1 MDAIVNI
8 FIRPERVQYSV
19 HQLGPSPIHFG
30 RNATPW
36 HRNDFELTNP
46 RGYKFKCSH
55 WEPAEDFRPAKQLP
69 CVVYLHGNQ
78 GCRLDASEFLPFFAT
93 YHVTLLVLDFTG
105 AGQSEGPY
113 ISLGYH
119 EQQDVETVVEHLV
132 ASGRISEICLWGRSM
147 GAVTALLYAAKRG
160 ENNDRIT
167 ALILDSP
174 FANLL
179 KLVPEVANSIDLPIP
194 NFVRG
199 GVMGVGMKMIRNSIQ
214 KKAGFDI
221 KDLSPIDVVK
231 HCRVPALFIHG
242 ESDDFIRPHHSQKL
256 YKKYGGTF
264 VEKKL
269 LIVPGDHNS
278 GRTAICLDSISSFLF
293 LRFLTKEFKE
303 QLNITSLSRVYTP
316 PLLTTGKGE
325 DEESTPADYPYFVL
339 RRIPYPYQSQH
350 MVPVLSL
357 MVLVIKPTHVL
368 VLQPF
373 TGVALAKYPFM
384 APNAEYSVKGYY
396 APSTED
402 AEGNVFLLKVKD
414 PPEDDGI
421 VAWITIEAEAIV
433 QKMEETVQKLLLKEI
448 DVSKGFENE
457 ELVTKV
463 ENILR
468 RLISQKVRRLFKEA
482 HQNKKA
488 WKGKNLFSL
497 MFSLSRS
504 LLDTIKYSYG
514 NYSLFFPLPPSSS
527 SFFLSS
533 LRNALAAR
541 PRGDESD
548 YSRVDG
554 DIVQAIEESLE
565 DVGVVRKE
573 DTEGK
578 ARVREMMNR
587 MFKEIYEEV
596 WREQEEKERRRLERE
611 KEEKEEMK
619 EQMKEL
625 KNEALNQRKQEKS
638 ASSSSKRKDKG
649 KKREKNHSRK
659 NSVNDS
665 SSSSSSEEQRGSQ
678 QPKKRVQQER
688 PSPSPSSPLPVGQQ
702 LSVKELKALLQTNEV
717 DCSFCLEK
725 TELVE
730 LAKKH
735 DLVA

>member
-1 MDAIVNI
+1 MID
-8 FIRPERVQYSV
+8 Q
-19 HQLGPSPIHFG
+19 
-30 RNATPW
+30 
-36 HRNDFELTNP
+36 LTNP

-488 WKGKNLFSL
+488 WK
-497 MFSLSRS
+497 
-504 LLDTIKYSYG
+504 
-514 NYSLFFPLPPSSS
+514 
-527 SFFLSS
+527 
-533 LRNALAAR
+533 AAR